1 MIKVWL
7 EMSQDEADALNTS
20 TSIAS
25 VMDAEAVNMEIY
37 VVQPQLERIKAR
49 FSQIP
54 ELRDTSGKNEQWKID
69 LAEYSRQHNADATI
83 DDLCRTLHCSAQRAR
98 KGEPR
103 DMVRD
108 ALEAVRRKWLGDYS
122 AVDLTRDYV
131 SVIPASAPQPD
142 SGSDTQTAPSQG
154 PAPTPAPAGSTTVAQ
169 SPWIGALM
177 QPRADQQPFNGL
189 RHTQALELIGA
200 WLACDEN
207 SSKQMENDL
216 NALQSSHNTAT

>member
-69 LAEYSRQHNADATI
+69 LAEYS
-83 DDLCRTLHCSAQRAR
+83 
-98 KGEPR
+98 
-103 DMVRD
+103 
-108 ALEAVRRKWLGDYS
+108 
-122 AVDLTRDYV
+122 
-131 SVIPASAPQPD
+131 
-142 SGSDTQTAPSQG
+142 
-154 PAPTPAPAGSTTVAQ
+154 
-169 SPWIGALM
+169 
-177 QPRADQQPFNGL
+177 
-189 RHTQALELIGA
+189 
-200 WLACDEN
+200 
-207 SSKQMENDL
+207 
-216 NALQSSHNTAT
+216 